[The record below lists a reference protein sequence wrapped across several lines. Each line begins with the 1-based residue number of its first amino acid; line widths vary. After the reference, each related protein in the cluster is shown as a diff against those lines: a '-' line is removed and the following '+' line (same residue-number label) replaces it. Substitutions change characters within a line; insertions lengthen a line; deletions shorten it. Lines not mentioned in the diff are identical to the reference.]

1 MDSKPPLLIRML
13 PRRGLSRLVG
23 WFARRRVPGFLLRPL
38 LRVYAKAYGANLEE
52 SARPL
57 EDFRSVTDFFT
68 RTLKDGVRPMP
79 ADPAAIASPCDG
91 TAAMSGTVEDGTLL
105 QVKGHSYA
113 LADLLGDAEEA
124 AAFEGGTYAV
134 LYLAPGDYHRYHWPF
149 DGTLDTVR
157 HIRGDLWPV
166 NERAVASVE
175 RLFAVNERVVCL
187 GNVRTAAGAAGGRFA
202 YIPVGALNVGSIKL
216 AFHELRTNRLGK
228 VAAQRWPV
236 AVDAA
241 RGDAFGLFE
250 LGSTIVMV
258 LAKDAGALTPPA
270 AGTTIRVGEPIG
282 TLDVAGD
289 AG

>member
-1 MDSKPPLLIRML
+1 MDQKPPLLVRML
-13 PRRGLSRLVG
+13 PRRGLSRLTG
-23 WFARRRVPGFLLRPL
+23 WFARRKVPGFLLRPM
-38 LRVYAKAYGANLEE
+38 LRIYAKSYGANLDE

-57 EDFRSVTDFFT
+57 EDFKSFTDFFT
-68 RTLKDGVRPMP
+68 RTLKDGARPMP
-79 ADPAAIASPCDG
+79 DDTSAIACPCDG
-91 TAAMSGTVEDGTLL
+91 TAAMSGVVEDGTLL

-124 AAFEGGTYAV
+124 NAFEGGTYAV

-149 DGTLDTVR
+149 NGTLDTVR
-157 HIRGDLWPV
+157 HMRGELWPV

-187 GNVRTAAGAAGGRFA
+187 GDVDGGGRFA

-216 AFHELRTNRLGK
+216 SFHDLRTNRPGK

-236 AVDAA
+236 SVDAK
-241 RGDAFGLFE
+241 RGDEFGLFE

-258 LAKDAGALTPPA
+258 LAKDAGSLDVPP
-270 AGTTIRVGEPIG
+270 AGTTIRMGQPIG
-282 TLDVAGD
+282 VVAP
-289 AG
+289 